1 VKAQDIVDQLSAIIP
16 RHTTGFSNSVG
27 ITSIVPL
34 ADIASVV
41 TSAGHGLVE
50 NQNVAI
56 IDVDAPVE
64 IDTGTFLRILSQ
76 ATFET
81 LQDHDFTL
89 SQRDIAAGGKTITIS
104 GATESEFNGTFT
116 LIRVINRRALMIAV
130 TDAGPTTMTGSP
142 IVENANGQLFNGLFV
157 AVNVAPTTFDYK
169 LSRTY
174 SLPAVVDKGKVQ
186 VTIRITSVL
195 DIEQYL
201 QDIYTKQ
208 AIDDDQLV
216 VQLGDVSQSKKRN
229 EETDAASS
237 TAGED
242 SYTPILVQPFA
253 IYIVQ
258 NVTDDLT
265 GASSRDRVEEEYIPA
280 IFRSVLRA
288 NFDTGFTYSPY
299 RSTFTGHGVFAYS
312 DTANGKNKAI
322 YAHEVTFE
330 QLTQLTKTDMVGPD
344 QDVAMRDVM
353 YTLTTDLGTGVLTA
367 DIDLDEEP
375 IV

>member
-1 VKAQDIVDQLSAIIP
+1 VKAQDIVDQLSAIVP
-16 RHTTGFSNSVG
+16 RHTDGFSESVG

-56 IDVDAPVE
+56 INVDAPVE
-64 IDTGTFLRILSQ
+64 IDTGTFLRTLSQ

-81 LQDHDFTL
+81 LQDQDLTL
-89 SQRDIAAGGKTITIS
+89 SQRDILSGGKTITIS
-104 GATESEFNGTFT
+104 GASESEFNGTFP
-116 LIRVINRRALMIAV
+116 LLRVINRRKLMIAV
-130 TDAGPTTMTGSP
+130 TDAGPTTISGSP
-142 IVENANGQLFNGLFV
+142 IVEDANGQLFNGLFV
-157 AVNVAPTTFDYK
+157 AVNVGTTTFDYK

-186 VTIRITSVL
+186 RSIRITSVL

-201 QDIYTKQ
+201 QDVHTKQ
-208 AIDDDQLV
+208 ILDKDQLV

-265 GASSRDRVEEEYIPA
+265 GAQSRDKVECEYVPA

-288 NFDTGFTYSPY
+288 SFDTGFTYSAY
-299 RSTFTGHGVFAYS
+299 RSTFTGHGVFAFS
-312 DTANGKNKAI
+312 DLNGKNKAI
-322 YAHEVTFE
+322 YVHEITFE
-330 QLTQLTKTDMVGPD
+330 QLTQLTRVDTVGPD
-344 QDVAMRDVM
+344 TNVAMRDIE
-353 YTLTTDLGTGVLTA
+353 YLLTTDLGTGELTA

>member
-1 VKAQDIVDQLSAIIP
+1 MKAQDIVDQLSAIVP
-16 RHTTGFSNSVG
+16 RHTAGFSNSVG

-64 IDTGTFLRILSQ
+64 IDTGTFLRTLSQ
-76 ATFET
+76 AEFET
-81 LQDHDFTL
+81 LQDHDLTL

-104 GATESEFNGTFT
+104 GANESEFNGTFS
-116 LIRVINRRALMIAV
+116 LLRVINRRKLLIAV
-130 TDAGPTTMTGSP
+130 TDAGPTTITGSP
-142 IVENANGQLFNGLFV
+142 IVEDANGQLFNGLFV
-157 AVNVAPTTFDYK
+157 ATNVGTTTFDYK

-174 SLPAVVDKGKVQ
+174 TLPAAVSKGKVQ
-186 VTIRITSVL
+186 TSIRITSAL

-201 QDIYTKQ
+201 QDVYTKQ

-253 IYIVQ
+253 IYIIQ
-258 NVTDDLT
+258 NVTDELT
-265 GASSRDRVEEEYIPA
+265 GSAARDRVEEEFIPA
-280 IFRSVLRA
+280 IFRSVLRV

-299 RSTFTGHGVFAYS
+299 RATFTGHGVFAFS
-312 DTANGKNKAI
+312 DVNGKNKAI
-322 YAHEVTFE
+322 YAHEITFE

-344 QDVAMRDVM
+344 DNVAMRDVQ
-353 YTLTTDLGTGVLTA
+353 YTLTTDLGTGILTA

-375 IV
+375 IP